1 MSWGEEDIPGRLTKR
16 QRNWQAKRSVRVLG
30 ALGIP
35 PIANPGGTSVMG
47 QRGPVLAVA
56 SDFGPDMVPQVS
68 EEDRARFLAFLEA
81 NAAEVATWPE
91 WKQRAFQV
99 VVKDGVR

>member
-47 QRGPVLAVA
+47 QRDPEDWYAVA
-56 SDFGPDMVPQVS
+56 LASHAVA
-68 EEDRARFLAFLEA
+68 EFLR
-81 NAAEVATWPE
+81 W
-91 WKQRAFQV
+91 
-99 VVKDGVR
+99 GVR